1 MTNQGYTAGLLRAL
15 GSPRKFNLLLEQ
27 RAMEWLMTIRT
38 VVWFLLLLL
47 VSSACGAA
55 AFGQTAAQAA
65 PPIPQIVHTGKR
77 YQLLVDGKPFI
88 MLSGQADNSSAS
100 NPDDLKPAWDAMNV
114 LHGNTL
120 EIPLYWE
127 LIEPQEGKF
136 DFHLVDQII
145 ADARS
150 HGLRVVFLWFGTWK
164 NGTLDYAPAW
174 IKEDPKKYF
183 HAEKARLTI
192 SPFCEA
198 ALAADQ
204 RAFGALM
211 KHILR
216 IDEQHRTV
224 IMMQVENETGLID
237 TDRDYSPEANAKF
250 ASAVPKELMDYL
262 AAHRDG
268 LMPALEAAWQGQN
281 YRRGGTWTEV
291 FGDFAPEAFS
301 AWYVARYVDGVAAA
315 GKQEYPLPTYANC
328 ALMNPGDV
336 GPGDYNSGG
345 PGVHVLDIWKAAAP
359 HIDVLS
365 PDIYFAD
372 FLKTTAAYTRPDNPL
387 FVPETG
393 MFPYY
398 DAYVFATLAEFNG
411 IGYSPYGVDY
421 NYPPGTPVPMDSLS
435 DYYRVIEPLIPLIA
449 KYQYTGQLFA
459 IVQDDHPSP
468 FGGDRWRAQTI
479 PLGNHLAAA
488 VRFSHPYSAELTARR
503 AGGLIIELAPNDF
516 IVAGAGFRVDFRELQ
531 GPVHP
536 AQFLSVEEGTFQ
548 GEDWAPIRHL
558 NGEDTHVYLRDK
570 ARILRVRLL
579 RP

>member
-1 MTNQGYTAGLLRAL
+1 
-15 GSPRKFNLLLEQ
+15 
-27 RAMEWLMTIRT
+27 MTIRK
-38 VVWFLLLLL
+38 VVCAPFLLLAL
-47 VSSACGAA
+47 SAWSMA
-55 AFGQTAAQAA
+55 AFGQTA
-65 PPIPQIVHTGKR
+65 PSIPQLVHTEKR
-77 YQLLVDGKPFI
+77 FQLVVDGKPFL
-88 MLSGQADNSSAS
+88 MLSGQVDNSSAS
-100 NPDDLKPAWDAMNV
+100 NSEDLKPAWEAMDA
-114 LHGNTL
+114 LHGNTI

-136 DFHLVDQII
+136 DFHLVDQIL
-145 ADARS
+145 AGARS

-192 SPFCEA
+192 SPFCEV

-204 RAFGALM
+204 RAFAALM
-211 KHILR
+211 KHILSV
-216 IDEQHRTV
+216 DQEHRTV

-237 TDRDYSPEANAKF
+237 TDRDYSPEASAKF
-250 ASAVPKELMDYL
+250 ASPVPKELMDYL
-262 AAHRDG
+262 EAHRDR
-268 LMPALEAAWQGQN
+268 LAPALEEAWSGQHD
-281 YRRGGTWTEV
+281 RRAGTWTDV

-315 GKQEYPLPTYANC
+315 GKQEYPLPMYVNC

-372 FLKTTAAYTRPDNPL
+372 FLKTAAAYTRPDNPL

-393 MFPYY
+393 LFPYY
-398 DAYVFATLAEFNG
+398 DAYVFATLAQFNG

-421 NYPPGTPVPMDSLS
+421 SFTEDRFHAPLDSLS
-435 DYYRVIEPLIPLIA
+435 DYYRILEPLIPLIT

-459 IVQDDHPSP
+459 IVQDDHPAP

-488 VRFSHPYSAELTARR
+488 VRFSHPYGADLTARR

-516 IVAGAGFRVDFRELQ
+516 IVAGAGFRVDFQELQ

-536 AQFLSVEEGTFQ
+536 AQFLSVEEGAFQ
-548 GEDWAPIRHL
+548 GDDWVPTRRL
-558 NGEDTHVYLRDK
+558 NGEEMHVYLRDK
-570 ARILRVRLL
+570 ARTLRVRLL

>member
-1 MTNQGYTAGLLRAL
+1 
-15 GSPRKFNLLLEQ
+15 
-27 RAMEWLMTIRT
+27 MTICKA
-38 VVWFLLLLL
+38 VCAAFLLLVL
-47 VSSACGAA
+47 SAGNIAV
-55 AFGQTAAQAA
+55 FGQTAS
-65 PPIPQIVHTGKR
+65 PIPQIIHNEKGFQFV
-77 YQLLVDGKPFI
+77 VDGKPFL
-88 MLSGQADNSSAS
+88 MLSGQVDNSSAS
-100 NPDDLKPAWDAMNV
+100 TPEDLNPAWEAMNA
-114 LHGNTL
+114 LHGNAI

-127 LIEPQEGKF
+127 LLEPQEGRF

-145 ADARS
+145 AGARS
-150 HGLRVVFLWFGTWK
+150 HNLRIVFLWFGTWK
-164 NGTLDYAPAW
+164 NGTLDYAPEW

-183 HAEKARLTI
+183 HAERARLTI

-204 RAFGALM
+204 RAFAALM
-211 KHILR
+211 KHILSVDHDR
-216 IDEQHRTV
+216 RTV

-237 TDRDYSPEANAKF
+237 TDRDYSPKANAKF
-250 ASAVPKELMDYL
+250 ASPVPKELMDYL
-262 AAHRDG
+262 EAHRDR
-268 LMPALEAAWQGQN
+268 LVPAMQEAWSGQHN
-281 YRRGGTWTEV
+281 RRAGAWTEV

-301 AWYVARYVDGVAAA
+301 AWYVARYVDAVAAA
-315 GKQEYPLPTYANC
+315 GKQEYPLPMYVNC

-345 PGVHVLDIWKAAAP
+345 PGVHVLDVWKAAAL

-372 FLKTTAAYTRPDNPL
+372 FLKTAAAYTRPDNPL

-393 MFPYY
+393 LFPYY
-398 DAYVFATLAEFNG
+398 DAYVFATLAQFNG

-421 NYPPGTPVPMDSLS
+421 NASDDRIISTLDSLS
-435 DYYRVIEPLIPLIA
+435 DYYRALEPLIPLIT
-449 KYQYTGQLFA
+449 KYQYTGNLFA
-459 IVQDDHPSP
+459 IVQDDHPAP

-488 VRFSHPYSAELTARR
+488 VRFSHPYGADLTSRR

-516 IVAGAGFRVDFRELQ
+516 IVTGAGFRVDFQELQ

-548 GEDWAPIRHL
+548 GEDWVPIRRL
-558 NGEDTHVYLRDK
+558 NGEEMHIFLRDS
-570 ARILRVRLL
+570 ARTLRIRLL

>member
-1 MTNQGYTAGLLRAL
+1 MKIRKVVYVPFMLLVLSAWSMAAL
-15 GSPRKFNLLLEQ
+15 GQ
-27 RAMEWLMTIRT
+27 M
-38 VVWFLLLLL
+38 
-47 VSSACGAA
+47 
-55 AFGQTAAQAA
+55 A
-65 PPIPQIVHTGKR
+65 PPIPQLVHTGKR
-77 YQLLVDGKPFI
+77 FQLLVDGKPFL

-100 NPDDLKPAWDAMNV
+100 NPDDLKPAWEAMNT

-127 LIEPQEGKF
+127 LLEPQEGKF

-145 ADARS
+145 AGARS

-164 NGTLDYAPAW
+164 NGTLDYAPEW
-174 IKEDPKKYF
+174 IKKDPKKYF

-198 ALAADQ
+198 ALAADE
-204 RAFGALM
+204 RAFAALM
-211 KHILR
+211 KHILSV
-216 IDEQHRTV
+216 DQEHRTV

-237 TDRDYSPEANAKF
+237 TDRDYAPEANAKF
-250 ASAVPKELMDYL
+250 AGPAPKELMDYL
-262 AAHRDG
+262 EAHRG
-268 LMPALEAAWQGQN
+268 RLAPALEEAWSEQHN
-281 YRRGGTWTEV
+281 RRAGTWTEV
-291 FGDFAPEAFS
+291 FGDLAPEAFS
-301 AWYVARYVDGVAAA
+301 AWAVARYVDGVAAA
-315 GKQEYPLPTYANC
+315 GKKEYPLPMYVNC

-345 PGVHVLDIWKAAAP
+345 PGIHVLDVWKAAAP

-372 FLKTTAAYTRPDNPL
+372 FLKTAAAYTRADNPL

-398 DAYVFATLAEFNG
+398 DAYVFATLAQFNG
-411 IGYSPYGVDY
+411 FGYAPYGVDISLAEERFH
-421 NYPPGTPVPMDSLS
+421 TTLDSLS
-435 DYYRVIEPLIPLIA
+435 DYYGVLEPLIPMIA

-459 IVQDDHPSP
+459 IVQDDHPAP

-488 VRFSHPYSAELTARR
+488 VRFSHPYGAELGSRR
-503 AGGLIIELAPNDF
+503 AGGLIIELAPDDF
-516 IVAGAGFRVDFRELQ
+516 IVTGAGFHVDFQELQ

-548 GEDWAPIRHL
+548 GEDWMPIRRL
-558 NGEDTHVYLRDK
+558 NGEEMHIYLRDK
-570 ARILRVRLL
+570 ARTLRVRLL